1 MFPDLAASKVTAAH
15 LSRRAVLYVRQS
27 SLKQVLRN
35 TESAIRQYDLRGKA
49 IALGWAA
56 DQITVTGTGQGQ
68 SGASAADRE
77 GFQQLVAEVSLGRA
91 GIVLGLECSRLARNN
106 ADWHQLLELCG
117 LTGTLICDE
126 DGLYDPRA
134 FNDRLVLGMKGQI
147 SEAELHF
154 LRARLRGGIISK
166 ARRGELVMALPVGLV
181 YDGAGH
187 VILDPDTAI
196 QGAVRHLFTTFEAAG
211 SATAVVKA
219 FRTAGLTFPWRH
231 LKGPRKG
238 EADWQ
243 PLLHSTVLRVLHNPR
258 YAGAF
263 AYGRHREQPRPGRKR
278 GGSITVPRQEWIS
291 FIPGAHPGYITLD
304 QWEAN
309 LARLTANA
317 AAHGRDRAAGPP
329 REGPALLQG
338 IIICGRCGG
347 RMTIR
352 YHARGGKELPTCLC
366 QRDGISNARP
376 ICTAIPGHTPGQHV
390 GALLIATLT
399 PLAAEAALQV
409 SAELQQR
416 AAEADALR
424 SAHVE
429 RARYHADL
437 ARRRYL
443 AVDPAS
449 RLVADTPEAGWNTAL
464 RALNDAQAAYEK
476 AREQHAATLTQAQKD
491 RISQL
496 VTDLPGIWND
506 PATPMRE
513 RKRIA
518 RLLLTDI
525 TVTRTPRHH
534 HRAHPPARR
543 PAPHPHPAR
552 PARRRPAPQDPRRRP
567 HRHRRTPRPPH
578 PRPDRRHPQPARPDQ
593 RRRTPLHHH
602 HGPAGHPH
610 LPATQPRA
618 AAPRRRHAHPDPD
631 RHTARRLH
639 RHRQDLA
646 PRRPPHRPPLQRQR
660 PVPLPATRPQPASPH
675 ARTQTQHPPPCL
687 PRRSRG
693 RRVNPPENVGPRR
706 YRFHHGQHQNTAHRP
721 EEVQYATRGFARGI
735 RGGIFTAWIPA
746 SASTASKAAVNCPAR
761 PGPDQEPEAGRAVAL
776 RGSKTRPM
784 P

>member
-27 SLKQVLRN
+27 SLKQVLHN

-49 IALGWAA
+49 IALGWDAS
-56 DQITVTGTGQGQ
+56 QITVTGIDQGQ

-77 GFQQLVAEVSLGRA
+77 GFQQMAAEVSLGRA

-106 ADWHQLLELCG
+106 ADWHQLLELCAMA
-117 LTGTLICDE
+117 GTLICDE
-126 DGLYDPRA
+126 DGLYDPRS

-154 LRARLRGGIISK
+154 LRARLRGGILSK

-219 FRTAGLTFPWRH
+219 FRAAGLTFPWRH

-238 EADWQ
+238 EVDWQ
-243 PLLHSTVLRVLHNPR
+243 PLRHHTVLRVLHNPR

-263 AYGRHREQPRPGRKR
+263 TYGRHREQPRAGRKR
-278 GGSITVPRQEWIS
+278 GGSIAVPRQEWIS

-309 LARLTANA
+309 LARLAANA

-352 YHARGGKELPTCLC
+352 YHARGGKDLPTYLC
-366 QRDGISNARP
+366 QRDGIANGRP
-376 ICTAIPGHTPGQHV
+376 ICTAIPGHTLDQHV
-390 GALLIATLT
+390 GHLLIATLT

-424 SAHVE
+424 AAHVE

-443 AVDPAS
+443 AVDPAN
-449 RLVADTPEAGWNTAL
+449 RLVADTLEADWNTAL

-476 AREQHAATLTQAQKD
+476 AREQHTGQLTDAQKH

-525 TVTRTPRHH
+525 TVTRTSDTITAHIRLPAGQHH
-534 HRAHPPARR
+534 TLTLPVPPDAAQLRKTPAAAVTAIDELLDHHTHAEIAAILNQRGLTSGEGRPFTLTMVQRVIRTYQLRNREQRLLADGMLTLTQTAALLGVSTGTVKIWHHAGLLTGHPYNDKGQCLYPPPGPNPPARTQGR
-543 PAPHPHPAR
+543 KLST
-552 PARRRPAPQDPRRRP
+552 RRPA
-567 HRHRRTPRPPH
+567 
-578 PRPDRRHPQPARPDQ
+578 
-593 RRRTPLHHH
+593 
-602 HGPAGHPH
+602 
-610 LPATQPRA
+610 LPA
-618 AAPRRRHAHPDPD
+618 APADD
-631 RHTARRLH
+631 A
-639 RHRQDLA
+639 
-646 PRRPPHRPPLQRQR
+646 
-660 PVPLPATRPQPASPH
+660 
-675 ARTQTQHPPPCL
+675 
-687 PRRSRG
+687 
-693 RRVNPPENVGPRR
+693 
-706 YRFHHGQHQNTAHRP
+706 
-721 EEVQYATRGFARGI
+721 
-735 RGGIFTAWIPA
+735 
-746 SASTASKAAVNCPAR
+746 
-761 PGPDQEPEAGRAVAL
+761 
-776 RGSKTRPM
+776 
-784 P
+784 

>member
-1 MFPDLAASKVTAAH
+1 MLPDTAASKVTAAH

-27 SLKQVLRN
+27 SLKQVIHN

-56 DQITVTGTGQGQ
+56 DQVTVIDIDQGQ
-68 SGASAADRE
+68 SGSSAAGRE
-77 GFQQLVAEVSLGRA
+77 GFQQMVAEVSLGRA

-106 ADWHQLLELCG
+106 ADWHQLLEICAM
-117 LTGTLICDE
+117 TGTLICDE

-154 LRARLRGGIISK
+154 IRARLRGGQLSK
-166 ARRGELVMALPVGLV
+166 ARRGELIMPLPIGFI
-181 YDGAGH
+181 YDAAGH

-196 QGAVRHLFTTFEAAG
+196 QGAVRHLLAMFEAAS

-219 FRTAGLTFPWRH
+219 FRAAGLSFPWRH
-231 LKGPRKG
+231 QKGPRKG
-238 EADWQ
+238 EVDWQ
-243 PLLHSTVLRVLHNPR
+243 PLRHSTVLNVLHNPR

-263 AYGRHREQPRPGRKR
+263 TYGRRREQLLPGGKR
-278 GGSITVPRQEWIS
+278 ATITVPREEWIS

-309 LARLTANA
+309 TARLAANA

-352 YHARGGKELPTCLC
+352 YHARRGKDLPAYLC

-376 ICTAIPGHTPGQHV
+376 ICAAIPGHTLDERIGQ
-390 GALLIATLT
+390 LLIDTLT
-399 PLAAEAALQV
+399 PLAVEAALQV
-409 SAELQQR
+409 SAELRQR

-424 SAHVE
+424 AAHVE

-443 AVDPAS
+443 AVDPAN
-449 RLVADTPEAGWNTAL
+449 RLVADTLEADWNTAL
-464 RALNDAQAAYEK
+464 RAFNDAQAAYDK
-476 AREQHAATLTQAQKD
+476 AREQHDGQLTDTQKT

-518 RLLLTDI
+518 RLLLTDV
-525 TVTRTPRHH
+525 TVTRTSDTITAHARLAGGQARTLTLPVPEPAWKIRQTKATTINEIDKLLDHH
-534 HRAHPPARR
+534 TIAEIAAILRSRGLPNGEGRQFTPTMVERVIRTYQLPSRRQRLLDAGLIPLDQMAQLLSVSTGTVKIWYHAGIVSGQRYNDKGEVLYRPPGPNPPARHQGRRHDTVR
-543 PAPHPHPAR
+543 PA
-552 PARRRPAPQDPRRRP
+552 
-567 HRHRRTPRPPH
+567 
-578 PRPDRRHPQPARPDQ
+578 
-593 RRRTPLHHH
+593 
-602 HGPAGHPH
+602 
-610 LPATQPRA
+610 
-618 AAPRRRHAHPDPD
+618 
-631 RHTARRLH
+631 
-639 RHRQDLA
+639 
-646 PRRPPHRPPLQRQR
+646 
-660 PVPLPATRPQPASPH
+660 
-675 ARTQTQHPPPCL
+675 
-687 PRRSRG
+687 
-693 RRVNPPENVGPRR
+693 
-706 YRFHHGQHQNTAHRP
+706 
-721 EEVQYATRGFARGI
+721 
-735 RGGIFTAWIPA
+735 
-746 SASTASKAAVNCPAR
+746 
-761 PGPDQEPEAGRAVAL
+761 
-776 RGSKTRPM
+776 
-784 P
+784 